1 MKLQWL
7 KETPRKI
14 QNFAGSKRRSG
25 EPDDIDDRLTS
36 EHVDQVAEIF
46 NTPLTGSYNW
56 DYTVQDNRIKKLYEL
71 GKQLNWD
78 AQLDIDWDRPWP
90 EEDFEQG
97 AALMNLTDYPPYM
110 ALDEEQKR
118 EFWLHQN
125 SWSLSQF
132 LHGEQGALLVASQL
146 AACAPT
152 FNAKLYAASQTF
164 DEARHVE
171 VFNKYIQ
178 ERIGLMYPINTSLKS
193 ILDKIL
199 TDARWD
205 LKFIGMQIII
215 EGLALSAFNT
225 ARETTPDEVLKDL
238 IYLVVRDEARHV
250 TFGVNYLEEFVKT
263 LSQEEKEERAEFAYE
278 ACMVSRERLV
288 ATDVFAH
295 FGWDVEEARQRVME
309 GFVMS
314 TFRDLLFQRVVPN
327 LKRIGLM
334 TDRIRPKFE
343 ALGILDFES
352 LPDDGDIDWQSME
365 RPLDVSEEQSAEQAV
380 LKEQMDKIVADRM
393 ARQETCPLT
402 GRPMAEVLAEKE
414 ATNAAKQAV
423 NG

>member
-1 MKLQWL
+1 MKMEILEQ
-7 KETPRKI
+7 TPRKI
-14 QNFAGSKRRSG
+14 QNYAGSDRRAG
-25 EPDDIDDRLTS
+25 DENDIEDLLTHDD
-36 EHVDQVAEIF
+36 VDTVAEIF
-46 NTPLTGSYNW
+46 NTPLTGAYNW
-56 DYTVQDNRIKKLYEL
+56 DYTVQDDRIKKLYEL

-78 AQLDIDWDRPWP
+78 AQMDINWEQPWP
-90 EEDFEQG
+90 DEDFEEG
-97 AALMNLTDYPPYM
+97 AEMMNLADYPPYM
-110 ALDEEQKR
+110 ALSDEQKK

-146 AACAPT
+146 TSCAPT

-199 TDARWD
+199 TDPRWD

-215 EGLALSAFNT
+215 ESLALSAFNT
-225 ARETTPDEVLKDL
+225 ARETTPDPVLKEL
-238 IYLVVRDEARHV
+238 VYLVTRDEARHV
-250 TFGVNYLEEFVKT
+250 TFGVNYLEEYVKT
-263 LSQEEKEERAEFAYE
+263 LTEEEKDERAEFAYQ
-278 ACMVSRERLV
+278 ACLVSRERLV

-309 GFVMS
+309 GYVMS
-314 TFRDLLFQRVVPN
+314 LFRDLLFQRVIPN

-334 TDRIRPKFE
+334 TDKIRPKFE
-343 ALGILDFES
+343 EMGILDYED
-352 LPDDGDIDWQSME
+352 LKDDFDIDWSAME
-365 RPLDVSEEQSAEQAV
+365 RPLDVSEEQSLEQKVIKEQMEKAVMAKAEKEGTCPITGRPLAEVQAEQA
-380 LKEQMDKIVADRM
+380 
-393 ARQETCPLT
+393 
-402 GRPMAEVLAEKE
+402 
-414 ATNAAKQAV
+414 AAA
-423 NG
+423 G